1 MNVCVADDVV
11 VVQKN
16 RDRAVEGNDNNIR
29 KIFWKIGAMSM
40 TKKNIIVKRK

>member
-11 VVQKN
+11 VVQKKMGGGK
-16 RDRAVEGNDNNIR
+16 GNDNNIR

>member
-16 RDRAVEGNDNNIR
+16 RGAEEGNDNNIR